1 MIVLDK
7 GFFASCAIV
16 RINSSQPTAEH
27 IILPS
32 DIHIVCHPAPVLC
45 SDGLKTTQGSKVR
58 FIFEMTFYAFFFKS
72 CFVYSGIVG
81 PNLLTPLLKLYDK
94 VLFPEKCVLGSL

>member
-32 DIHIVCHPAPVLC
+32 DIHIVCHPAPALC

-58 FIFEMTFYAFFFKS
+58 FIFEMTFYAFFFK
-72 CFVYSGIVG
+72 I
-81 PNLLTPLLKLYDK
+81 
-94 VLFPEKCVLGSL
+94 LFCV